1 MRALDNGEPATLPEA
16 TAVLWILLD
25 LHCRNARD
33 LFWGGRT
40 SGEWITTGYQQFV
53 PALIGVYDTR
63 AAMA

>member
-1 MRALDNGEPATLPEA
+1 M
-16 TAVLWILLD
+16 WILLD